1 MSLLSCIAFPKAH
14 AATDSYLIAP
24 DLEHTMRIS
33 DWYAQYPDAK
43 CIGPAGVAQKKPD
56 IKWEGVMGEGG
67 ESKVYGFE
75 DEVKLYAASPD
86 VD

>member
-1 MSLLSCIAFPKAH
+1 MSLLFCIASAKADT
-14 AATDSYLIAP
+14 ATDSYLIAP

-75 DEVKLYAASPD
+75 DEV
-86 VD
+86 